1 VRRLLGVT
9 LNAKEIAGFLERLGF
24 NAEIQGE
31 QVLAV
36 APDHRLDIGEG
47 ITGSADLI
55 EEVARVY
62 GYDNIPETR
71 LADGLPPQRSNPSL
85 EREERL
91 RDVLVNLGLQ
101 EVINYRLT
109 SPEREARLR
118 LEQRPYVRLAN
129 PIAIDRA
136 VLRQS
141 VLSSVMEVVERN
153 VRLRERIAL
162 FEIGPAF
169 FQAGVGEL
177 PEENQ
182 RLAMVLAGP
191 RAIPGWQPADNTP
204 MDFYDIKGL
213 LSAALDGLRIPDVR
227 YVPDDHPTYH
237 PGKCARV
244 MAGEQSLGL
253 FGELH
258 PLVRERY
265 DMPISYAAA
274 PLLGADLDLQA
285 LLELIP
291 ARYDTRAVPEYP
303 PVLEDLALIVPEEL
317 PAEHVEQVMRAAGGS
332 TLERVRLFDVY
343 RGEQIGAG
351 MKSLAY
357 SLTYQAVDRTLTDN
371 EAAQI
376 RQRIVRRLEQE
387 LGAKLRGE

>member
-1 VRRLLGVT
+1 
-9 LNAKEIAGFLERLGF
+9 
-24 NAEIQGE
+24 
-31 QVLAV
+31 
-36 APDHRLDIGEG
+36 
-47 ITGSADLI
+47 
-55 EEVARVY
+55 
-62 GYDNIPETR
+62 
-71 LADGLPPQRSNPSL
+71 
-85 EREERL
+85 
-91 RDVLVNLGLQ
+91 
-101 EVINYRLT
+101 
-109 SPEREARLR
+109 
-118 LEQRPYVRLAN
+118 
-129 PIAIDRA
+129 
-136 VLRQS
+136 
-141 VLSSVMEVVERN
+141 MEVVERN

-258 PLVRERY
+258 PLVREHY
-265 DMPISYAAA
+265 DMPVGYAAA